1 MENIPLTRKQCIQTL
16 ILTFVLSW
24 PLQALACYVSFQGN
38 PIPFVVI
45 LAVVMFMPLL
55 AQLIARKTL
64 RGLGWKPEF
73 SGKWR
78 WWLMAWFSPTILCLL
93 GGALFYL
100 IFSELFDSQ
109 MGYMSNLAKQLGQ
122 DLTKKHFDAFHFWV
136 ILGGCLTT
144 FPVINGIPALG
155 EEVTWRGCVYP
166 FLKEKFGNLRG
177 LILGG
182 IIWGVWHWPVIIFGG
197 FNYGTDYFG
206 SPWAGPPVFCLTTIC
221 LGIFLDY
228 LRTKTRC
235 IIAPAIAHGV
245 INAAGTLP
253 LVFLSASGGKYMIF
267 GPAPIGLIGFI
278 PSLLCAGVMARAME
292 KEKEKE
298 AGEKTEKGEQKISA
312 G

>member
-1 MENIPLTRKQCIQTL
+1 MENAPKNQKQCIQTL
-16 ILTFVLSW
+16 ILTFALSW
-24 PLQALACYVSFQGN
+24 PLQAVACYVSLHDHKELFT
-38 PIPFVVI
+38 PILV
-45 LAVVMFMPLL
+45 VVMFMPLL

-78 WWLMAWFSPTILCLL
+78 WWALAWFSPTILCLL
-93 GGALFYL
+93 GGALFFL
-100 IFSELFDSQ
+100 IFPEVFDSQ
-109 MGYMSNLAKQLGQ
+109 MGYLSKETGA
-122 DLTKKHFDAFHFWV
+122 DLVKEHSAAFYFWV
-136 ILGGCLTT
+136 SLGVCLTT
-144 FPVINGIPALG
+144 IPVMNAIPALG

-177 LILGG
+177 LLLGG
-182 IIWGVWHWPVIIFGG
+182 TLWGAWHWPVIIFGG

-206 SPWAGPPVFCLTTIC
+206 SPWAGPPVFCLTTIS

-228 LRTKTRC
+228 LRTKTGC
-235 IIAPAIAHGV
+235 ILAPTIAHGV

-253 LVFLSASGGKYMIF
+253 LIFLSASGGKYIIF

-278 PSLLCAGVMARAME
+278 PFLVCAAVMARAMG
-292 KEKEKE
+292 KEKEE
-298 AGEKTEKGEQKISA
+298 GEKAEQESSA